1 MKTGI
6 FTLDEAKIEHHSST
20 RLAHQLTTILPPNI
34 PVIDYGCGKGTY
46 IKHLSENGYE
56 CTGYE
61 GTPEIDKVADF
72 SPIIVADLT
81 KPLGERPSGS
91 VICLEVAEHIDAK
104 YEGVLLDNITENCT
118 GKLIISWAVVGQ
130 GGCGHV
136 NEQNAHYVIPT
147 IEKRGFKFNADQS
160 ERLRIYAGADLWWFK
175 KSIYVFDKVG

>member
-20 RLAHQLTTILPPNI
+20 RLAHQLTTVLPPNI

-147 IEKRGFKFNADQS
+147 IEKRGFKFNAGQS
-160 ERLRIYAGADLWWFK
+160 EKLRTFAGADLWWFK
-175 KSIYVFDKVG
+175 KSIYVFDKVA

>member
-1 MKTGI
+1 MRGI

-20 RLAHQLTTILPPNI
+20 RLAHQLTPVLPKGI

-81 KPLGERPSGS
+81 KPLGERPKGS

-147 IEKRGFKFNADQS
+147 IEQRGFKFNADQS
-160 ERLRIYAGADLWWFK
+160 ETLRTFAGADLWWFK

>member
-20 RLAHQLTTILPPNI
+20 RLAHQLTTVLPPNI

-46 IKHLSENGYE
+46 IAHLSENGYE

-81 KPLGERPSGS
+81 KPLGERPKGS

-104 YEGVLLDNITENCT
+104 YEDVLLDNITENCT

-147 IEKRGFKFNADQS
+147 IEKRGFKFNAYQS
-160 ERLRIYAGADLWWFK
+160 ERLRTFAGADLWWFK
-175 KSIYVFDKVG
+175 KSIYVFDKVA